1 MKNQAI
7 VLGLLM
13 LVWLVPACGEVAID
27 NPSENLLKV
36 VRVYPALANADVGP
50 DVLPVIVFSAEVECA
65 NGNANANSTTIS
77 LRAGAADG
85 TPVEIAVNHPTV
97 KNAQGQDQVTR
108 EAVLLQ
114 PAQNLTRGQK
124 YWIVIAKTL
133 SGKLDGVP
141 TRELGSE
148 IQSWFQVK
156 EN

>member
-1 MKNQAI
+1 MKNKAI
-7 VLGLLM
+7 ALGLFSL
-13 LVWLVPACGEVAID
+13 LWLTPACGEVAVD
-27 NPSENLLKV
+27 NPAENFLKV
-36 VRVYPALANADVGP
+36 IRVYPALASADAGP

-65 NGNANANSTTIS
+65 NGSANANNGTIS
-77 LRAGAADG
+77 LHAGAADG
-85 TPVEIAVNHPTV
+85 PTVEVAVNHPTV

-114 PAQNLTRGQK
+114 PTQNLTRGQS

-133 SGKLDGVP
+133 TGKLDGAP

-148 IQSWFQVK
+148 IQSWFQVE

>member
-1 MKNQAI
+1 MKNKAI
-7 VLGLLM
+7 ALSLLS
-13 LVWLVPACGEVAID
+13 LLSLAPACGEVAID
-27 NPSENLLKV
+27 NPAENLLKV
-36 VRVYPALANADVGP
+36 IRVYPALASAEAQP

-65 NGNANANSTTIS
+65 NGSTNANNTTIL

-85 TPVEIAVNHPTV
+85 SPVEIAVNHPTV
-97 KNAQGQDQVTR
+97 KDAQGQDQVTR

-114 PAQNLTRGQK
+114 PTQNLTRGQQ

-133 SGKLDGVP
+133 TGKLDGEP

-148 IQSWFQVK
+148 IQSWFQVE